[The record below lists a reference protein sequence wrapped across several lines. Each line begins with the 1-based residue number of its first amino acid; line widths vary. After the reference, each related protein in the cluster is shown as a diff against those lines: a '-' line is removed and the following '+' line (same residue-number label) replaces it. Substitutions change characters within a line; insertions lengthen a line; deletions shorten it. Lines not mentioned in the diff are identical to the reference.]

1 MVAANAVIPN
11 VVLSIPA
18 AHSDPCGFLSSKR
31 IKDNLLLTLPRWTSD
46 KEPTGGIQLSQP
58 IVVSADFAALW
69 IIESCSRI
77 SIAAEKQT

>member
-1 MVAANAVIPN
+1 MVAANAVIPSTYLLYLQLKDY
-11 VVLSIPA
+11 V
-18 AHSDPCGFLSSKR
+18 GFLSSKR

-46 KEPTGGIQLSQP
+46 KEPTGGIRLPQP
-58 IVVSADFAALW
+58 IVGSADFAALW